1 MMENLQTQ
9 LAQAI
14 AYRNQDQFDEAQEAF
29 ATLYERYPDD
39 ALVNYHYAWL
49 CDKLGEERRA
59 VPFYERAIELG
70 LPGEESVGALLGL
83 GSTYRSIG
91 EYQKSTDILA
101 RGVAQFPNA
110 KQFPVFLAMTLYN
123 LRQHRRA
130 MQSLL
135 HIIAD
140 HVADDDVARYK
151 RAIHFYAD
159 DLDTVWE

>member
-1 MMENLQTQ
+1 MTENLQTQ

-14 AYRNQDQFDEAQEAF
+14 VYRDMEQFDQAQEAF

-39 ALVNYHYAWL
+39 PFVNYHYAWL
-49 CDKLGEERRA
+49 CDKLGEEWRA
-59 VPFYERAIELG
+59 VPFYERAIDLG
-70 LPGEESVGALLGL
+70 LPDEELQGALLGL

-91 EYQKSTDILA
+91 EFLKSADILA